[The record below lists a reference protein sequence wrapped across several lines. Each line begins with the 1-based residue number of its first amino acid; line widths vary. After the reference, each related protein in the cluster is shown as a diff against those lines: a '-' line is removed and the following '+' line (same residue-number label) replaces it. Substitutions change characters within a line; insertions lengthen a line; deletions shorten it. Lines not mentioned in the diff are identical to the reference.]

1 MTTYTAEAARDN
13 GWWVVQLRED
23 PGVLTQARR
32 LDQIPETVRDALVL
46 FPDLEPDPGQ
56 ATIVVEVT
64 DDNEAK
70 AALARD
76 KTKAAQTMRDEATQ
90 LMRQTVH
97 ELSEGGLSLMDIG
110 TLLGVSYARAQ
121 QLPRESAGTRR

>member
-1 MTTYTAEAARDN
+1 MTPYTAEAARDN

-121 QLPRESAGTRR
+121 QLARS

>member
-32 LDQIPETVRDALVL
+32 LDQIPEMVRDALVL

-121 QLPRESAGTRR
+121 QLARS

>member
-121 QLPRESAGTRR
+121 QLARS

>member
-1 MTTYTAEAARDN
+1 M
-13 GWWVVQLRED
+13 
-23 PGVLTQARR
+23 
-32 LDQIPETVRDALVL
+32 VL

-121 QLPRESAGTRR
+121 QLARS